1 MTKLNGKRLNPHISI
16 DCVLFGFDF
25 EKLHVLLIDQGRYHS
40 DFLHESIQY
49 ALPGDLIYM
58 VEDLDEGAMRIL
70 KDLTGLHNIFMEQ
83 FGAFGNPNRM
93 NSEADQRWLRSIRS
107 EPEERVVTIGYFS
120 LVKMT
125 DYVPVASSFAKSAVW
140 VPVNEV
146 TELAFDHNEL
156 LEKALGSLREH
167 MQTRPIGF
175 NLLPP
180 KFTLGQ
186 LQKLYEAIHDRE
198 IDKRNFRRKIMKLGI
213 VKELEEKQKGVA
225 HKPARFFSFDKGRY
239 EELLEEGFQNFKL

>member
-1 MTKLNGKRLNPHISI
+1 VTPFNGKRLNPHVSV

-25 EKLHVLLIDQGRYHS
+25 EKLHILLIDRGRYDS
-40 DFLHESIQY
+40 DFKHESIQY
-49 ALPGDLIYM
+49 ALPGDLILM
-58 VEDLDEGAMRIL
+58 DEDLDEGGRRIL
-70 KDLTGLHNIFMEQ
+70 KDLTGLQNIFLAQ
-83 FGAFGNPNRM
+83 FGAFGNPKRL
-93 NSEADQRWLRSIRS
+93 SSDSDQRWLKSIRA
-107 EPEERVVTIGYFS
+107 EPEERVVTIGYYS
-120 LVKMT
+120 LVKMH
-125 DYVPVASSFAKSAVW
+125 DYTPVASSFARSAVW

-156 LEKALGSLREH
+156 LEKALDRLRETL
-167 MQTRPIGF
+167 QTRPIGF

-213 VKELEEKQKGVA
+213 VTELEEKQEGVA
-225 HKPARFFSFDKGRY
+225 HKPARFFSFDKARY
-239 EELLEEGFQNFKL
+239 EKLLEEGFQNFKL